1 MLIYD
6 SDVLFRKK
14 KDAEVT
20 KDGDDNAADVAIV
33 DEDVTAKDAN
43 CDDENEDIP
52 ARFSIPLTKDIM
64 KVETNREESD
74 YADLDFLD

>member
-1 MLIYD
+1 MLINN

-20 KDGDDNAADVAIV
+20 KDGDDNAADVAII
-33 DEDVTAKDAN
+33 DEDVTDKDATDK
-43 CDDENEDIP
+43 DDNEDIP

-64 KVETNREESD
+64 KVETNREERD
-74 YADLDFLD
+74 YAG

>member
-1 MLIYD
+1 MLFND

-20 KDGDDNAADVAIV
+20 KDGDDNAAEVAIV
-33 DEDVTAKDAN
+33 DEDATDKD
-43 CDDENEDIP
+43 DNEDIP

-64 KVETNREESD
+64 KVITNREESD